1 MIKWSDHCV
10 LLRGRVLMHR
20 IVLSF
25 PACMHHRLPAL
36 PLTRCFGRTY
46 WWCLLCRNEQW
57 CPRPAGLYL
66 RRMHPNQM
74 WWRPAPMNASGR
86 LPLSKFLASS
96 YVPVTGHACSLV
108 HVLHTRLNCV
118 HDSTHGRVDCGP
130 LRRATPIQ
138 NVQSFEYPPVH
149 THPSNKEAEAW
160 D

>member
-1 MIKWSDHCV
+1 MKWSLCFWRVGYTDGTNWFAFMHAPPPTRHQHCHWRDV
-10 LLRGRVLMHR
+10 LVARIDGVCSVAMSNDARGR
-20 IVLSF
+20 
-25 PACMHHRLPAL
+25 P
-36 PLTRCFGRTY
+36 
-46 WWCLLCRNEQW
+46 
-57 CPRPAGLYL
+57 GLYL